1 MIPEPSS
8 KPAAAALFR
17 DLVAQDHR
25 DALTEDRAR
34 VERGQEKMARLKAQR
49 LAAGE
54 MVKSWRSSSNIPKL
68 AVGGKLVNDL
78 LGMGAM

>member
-17 DLVAQDHR
+17 DLVAQDQR
-25 DALTEDRAR
+25 DALTEDQAR

-54 MVKSWRSSSNIPKL
+54 KVKS
-68 AVGGKLVNDL
+68 
-78 LGMGAM
+78 

>member
-17 DLVAQDHR
+17 DLVEQDHR
-25 DALTEDRAR
+25 DALTEDQAR

-54 MVKSWRSSSNIPKL
+54 KVKS
-68 AVGGKLVNDL
+68 
-78 LGMGAM
+78 